1 MEKYGLMYWGYDPDD
16 KSATR
21 LLYKD
26 VLASQEMVNTM
37 LTSDKPFYKFIIGDG
52 EDFILAKD
60 CIHSLTRVI
69 DWEVR

>member
-1 MEKYGLMYWGYDPDD
+1 MAKYELTYWGYDPDD